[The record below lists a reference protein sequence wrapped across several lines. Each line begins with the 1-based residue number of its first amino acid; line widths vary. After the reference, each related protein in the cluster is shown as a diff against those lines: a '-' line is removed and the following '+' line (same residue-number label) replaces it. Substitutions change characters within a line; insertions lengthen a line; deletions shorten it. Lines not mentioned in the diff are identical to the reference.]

1 MLKKSYVIG
10 LIWWRPVLWLLSGSA
25 LPGHLPL
32 QDGTSNRAKGKRRKN
47 SHHCTLGRVLCISC
61 CVIIFLCNDVTSNRA
76 KGAGWGKLRTNLV
89 LEFISVFQSCRET
102 SKAMQC
108 QAAPNILLCNW
119 SIFVAIVI
127 LFHQQSIEGRG
138 HCIIQNYIF

>member
-1 MLKKSYVIG
+1 MFSNVEEKLCDWFDLVAP
-10 LIWWRPVLWLLSGSA
+10 PVLWLLSGSA

-61 CVIIFLCNDVTSNRA
+61 CVIIFLSNDVTSNRA

-89 LEFISVFQSCRET
+89 LEFISVLQSCRET
-102 SKAMQC
+102 SMQC
-108 QAAPNILLCNW
+108 QAAPKYTFMYLEFFLQL
-119 SIFVAIVI
+119 SYFSTSKV
-127 LFHQQSIEGRG
+127 
-138 HCIIQNYIF
+138 